1 MHVALNGWFW
11 QKPHSGSGQYLR
23 QLLRALTQLP
33 APPQLTLVLP
43 AGVPAGK
50 DLPTGVKTISTHGRR
65 GRLGKLL
72 FEQRGYPRAVAAC
85 GADIAHVPYHGAPL
99 RSPAPLV
106 TSVLDVVAL
115 VIPDYARRLPA
126 RLYTALVSAS
136 ARGSS
141 QVIALSHASKID
153 IEEHLGLPDERI
165 TVTWLAPDDAC
176 HPRLGTERDADLRIR
191 YKLPER
197 YVFAIGG
204 FDLRKQ
210 FKQLL
215 LAWTWVAQAEGADCA
230 LVIAGREPLWRAPL
244 FPDLRAHARE
254 LGISDHILWL
264 GEIDEQ
270 DKPALYRM
278 ARVFAFPS
286 RYEGF
291 GLPVLEAMACG
302 TPVVANEI
310 SCLPELVEDG
320 AFLVEPGNARAMAGA
335 LIALLNQEP
344 LRQAQRNA
352 GLARATHFNWRRTA
366 QQTLRVYERAL
377 AGG

>member
-43 AGVPAGK
+43 AGVPAGT
-50 DLPTGVKTISTHGRR
+50 DLPSGVKTISTHGRR

-72 FEQRGYPRAVAAC
+72 FEQRGFPRAVAAC

-141 QVIALSHASKID
+141 HIITLSHASKID

-176 HPRLGTERDADLRIR
+176 HPRLGAERDADVRIR

-215 LAWTWVAQAEGADCA
+215 LAWSWVAQAEGADCA
-230 LVIAGREPLWRAPL
+230 LVIAGREPRWRAPL

-335 LIALLNQEP
+335 IIALLNQEP

-366 QQTLRVYERAL
+366 QQTLRVYEQAL
-377 AGG
+377 ASR